1 LRISKARHI
10 DHVNVPQLPYDIL
23 HIIIRGIV
31 FDTLKEF
38 SQVDKRTHSAAVP
51 ILFRATGFSEQWSEI
66 NTPWKGVQEVADT
79 LLGNKEALLAAIM
92 FGNPS
97 LNKLYT
103 SEQGIS
109 LVVEGETPFIDTR
122 KWLTPVL

>member
-1 LRISKARHI
+1 M
-10 DHVNVPQLPYDIL
+10 
-23 HIIIRGIV
+23 
-31 FDTLKEF
+31 
-38 SQVDKRTHSAAVP
+38 
-51 ILFRATGFSEQWSEI
+51 
-66 NTPWKGVQEVADT
+66 PWKGVQEVADT